1 MQAFRKVDELPLIA
15 HQSTLVKW
23 TTCMYIASIAVLSV
37 STVYLHFQST
47 QVVNIVGAKVSILSG
62 QKKTCDLTAHV
73 ETGPNREDPR
83 FFCATGQVINCSATL
98 MPSLLF
104 SASTTAWAPSL
115 MFLEMRFTDA
125 FFPSTE
131 ACTAWVSDIAEQ
143 VVKDAVTPE
152 LVVPDSMLI
161 SDIDW
166 QNYCISCKDQTSTWK
181 TQILADQLR
190 FPGHLSRS

>member
-1 MQAFRKVDELPLIA
+1 
-15 HQSTLVKW
+15 
-23 TTCMYIASIAVLSV
+23 MYIASIAVLSV

-47 QVVNIVGAKVSILSG
+47 QVVNIVGAKVAGDTCTALGSFSG
-62 QKKTCDLTAHV
+62 AAGVPRTCDLTAHV

-166 QNYCISCKDQTSTWK
+166 QNYCISCKDQTSAG
-181 TQILADQLR
+181 QIWAQFHKFWRTSCVFQVTSAEVD
-190 FPGHLSRS
+190 GHEQ